1 MQDWAES
8 ELAWELADTVSPR
21 LSPDHRAAIYAAI
34 GAGNA
39 YAAIVALLKTTHSGP
54 AVLPLPLI
62 DRLRD
67 WLDGYRY
74 SVDSANLRHLLDMAA
89 PVEPEHDPR
98 T

>member
-8 ELAWELADTVSPR
+8 ELAWELADTVGPR
-21 LSPDHRAAIYAAI
+21 LSPDRRAAI
-34 GAGNA
+34 
-39 YAAIVALLKTTHSGP
+39 YAAIVALLKATHSAP
-54 AVLPLPLI
+54 AVLPLPLM

-67 WLDGYRY
+67 WLDAYRY
-74 SVDSANLRHLLDMAA
+74 SVDSASLRHLLGMAA